1 MFCQVK
7 DGKLAICVEDDGNGF
22 TGKMLERGMEPFLR
36 EETDDSASPDATDPA
51 GHLGWG
57 SISAVFSVK
66 NAAAALSLKI
76 GNGAVRRQ
84 RILK

>member
-1 MFCQVK
+1 MIPPRLMRQIRQ
-7 DGKLAICVEDDGNGF
+7 AI
-22 TGKMLERGMEPFLR
+22 
-36 EETDDSASPDATDPA
+36 
-51 GHLGWG
+51 LGWG